1 MEEKKLVINQKT
13 FLKVST
19 LLGKIR
25 TRDDRSRHVAWI
37 QSAWINRCVKGTT
50 DIVATTLLL
59 LLLREISS
67 ALRY

>member
-25 TRDDRSRHVAWI
+25 TRGDRSRHVAWI
-37 QSAWINRCVKGTT
+37 QSAWINRYVKGTT